1 MKQVFNFGGDI
12 IVEEIDPPIC
22 DDNSILVQNLYSAI
36 SIGTEK
42 TTVSK
47 KKETSLIKRLLNKEN
62 LQKGFEMVKNKGLKQ
77 TLKIVK
83 DTGEIFLVPLGYSS
97 AGKVISVGKNV
108 TNFSKG
114 DLIACAGGGFAT
126 HAEIVCVPKNLVCKI
141 PMNVSV
147 KEAAFATIGAI
158 ALQGVRR
165 SKISIGETVAV
176 IGVGLIGQIT
186 CQILSAAGNNV
197 IAIDL
202 LDNRLKIAK
211 NNGAD
216 LVLNSANSDIEKE
229 VINYTQSIGA
239 DAVIICAGSKTNDLV
254 DLAMRLCRKKGKV
267 VVVGAVGMDLKRD
280 LMYEKELDLLISTS
294 YGPGRYD
301 TKYEIDGQDYPISYV
316 RWTENRNMK
325 AILNLLKKKQLN
337 LNEIIEYEL
346 SLEKAPDAY
355 KIIKEQNPLGIV
367 LKYQEAPIDEKKLSR
382 KTEHKLREEITGK
395 LRIGLIGAGSFAHNF
410 HLPNLKKIKECE
422 IEAIIDQNPIVA
434 RNSAKK
440 FDVRISGTDYK
451 ELFDEKLDLVVITTR
466 HDTHVEISKAFANQ
480 GVNILVEKPLA
491 LSIKDSEGIAKDV
504 RKNKVQ
510 LAVGFNRRF
519 APLSQLAKKIVN
531 KRKTPLIV
539 NYRINSSGMTKDHW
553 INDPIKGGGAILGEA
568 IHFFDYCNWL
578 VGSEPKD
585 YKAEMISSNNEG
597 IIDSNNII
605 SLIKYEDGSI
615 ANVIYTNV
623 GTMEFQKERI
633 EIIYENK
640 VIVIEDFQEIKFFGI
655 KQNNVKLKA
664 IDKGHY
670 QFLEAYVEFL
680 QGKRDSTDIPLLDD
694 GVKATVTTIKIIE
707 SAKNNS

>member
-1 MKQVFNFGGDI
+1 MKQVFNFGGNV
-12 IVEEIDPPIC
+12 IVEDIDPPIC
-22 DDNSILVQNLYSAI
+22 DDNSLLIQNLYSAI

-42 TTVSK
+42 TSVSK

-62 LQKGFEMVKNKGLKQ
+62 LQKGFEMVKSKGLKQ

-83 DTGEIFLVPLGYSS
+83 DTGEIYLVPMGYSS
-97 AGKVISVGKNV
+97 AGKVIKVGKNV

-114 DLIACAGGGFAT
+114 DLVACAGGGFAT
-126 HAEIVCVPKNLVCKI
+126 HAEIISVPKNLVCKI
-141 PMNVSV
+141 PANVSL
-147 KEAAFATIGAI
+147 KDAAFATIGAI

-165 SKISIGETVAV
+165 SEITLGETVVV

-197 IAIDL
+197 IAVDL
-202 LDNRLKIAK
+202 LDSRLKIAEK
-211 NNGAD
+211 YGAD
-216 LVLNSANSDIEKE
+216 LILNSSKDDVEKE
-229 VINYTQSIGA
+229 VANFTQGVGA
-239 DAVIICAGSKTNDLV
+239 DAVIICAGSQSNELV
-254 DLAMRLCRKKGKV
+254 DLAMRLSRRKGKV
-267 VVVGAVGMDLKRD
+267 IIVGAVGMDLKRD

-301 TKYEIDGQDYPISYV
+301 SKYEIDGQDYPIGYV

-325 AILNLLKKKQLN
+325 TILNLLKKKQLN
-337 LNEIIEYEL
+337 LDEIIEYEFPL
-346 SLEKAPDAY
+346 KEAPEAY
-355 KIIKEQNPLGIV
+355 KTIKEKNPLGIV
-367 LKYQEAPIDEKKLSR
+367 LKYKEVSLDEKGLTR
-382 KTEHKLREEITGK
+382 KTEHKMKETTDK
-395 LRIGLIGAGSFAHNF
+395 LKVGLIGAGSFAHSY
-410 HLPNLKKIKECE
+410 HLPNLKKIKDCE
-422 IEAIIDQNPIVA
+422 IEAIIDQNSIVA

-440 FDVRISGTDYK
+440 FEVRISGTDYK
-451 ELFDEKLDLVVITTR
+451 ELFDEKLDLMVISTR
-466 HDTHVEISKAFANQ
+466 HDTHAEIAKAFASQ
-480 GVNILVEKPLA
+480 GVNLLVEKPLA
-491 LSIKDSEGIAKDV
+491 LSIKDSEDIAKAV

-519 APLSQLAKKIVN
+519 APLSQIAKKIVN
-531 KRKTPLIV
+531 KRKTPLII

-568 IHFFDYCNWL
+568 IHFFDYCNWI
-578 VGSEPKD
+578 VDSDPKD
-585 YKAEMISSNNEG
+585 YKAEMISSNSEG

-615 ANVIYTNV
+615 ANVIYTNI

-640 VIVIEDFQEIKFFGI
+640 VIVIEDFQEIKFFGL
-655 KQNNVKLKA
+655 KEKDVKLKV

-680 QGKRDSTDIPLLDD
+680 LGKRDSTDIPLLDD

-707 SAKNNS
+707 SAKNS